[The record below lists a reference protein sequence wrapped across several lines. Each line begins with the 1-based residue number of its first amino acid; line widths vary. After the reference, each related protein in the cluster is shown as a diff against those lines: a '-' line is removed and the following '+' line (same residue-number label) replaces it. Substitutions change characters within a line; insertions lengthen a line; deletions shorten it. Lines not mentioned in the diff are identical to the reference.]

1 MQVRNL
7 PHYSSPPRSY
17 ARQVRSGYTIVEV
30 MMAVFVMAFALAT
43 SLTTLQR
50 GFFALDN
57 ARSTTLAAQIMQS
70 TMENLRLQN
79 WSQVAAYDKEQKVDI
94 GTIFGSQLPPAK
106 EFSCVLQVEDAPSQ
120 IDMKQLTVVVTWKG
134 LDERYHSLNSVSYY
148 GKNGLYD
155 YFYTAH

>member
-1 MQVRNL
+1 
-7 PHYSSPPRSY
+7 
-17 ARQVRSGYTIVEV
+17 

-50 GFFALDN
+50 GYMALDN
-57 ARSTTLAAQIMQS
+57 ARSTTLAAQVVQS

-79 WSQVAAYDKEQKVDI
+79 WSQIAAYDKEQKVDI
-94 GTIFGSQLPPAK
+94 ASIFGSQLPATK
-106 EFSCVLQVEDAPSQ
+106 EFSCVLRVVDAPSQ
-120 IDMKQLTVVVTWKG
+120 TDMKELTVEVTWKG
-134 LDERYHSLNSVSYY
+134 LDERYHSLNSISYY